1 MEKIYDLIIIGGG
14 PAGLTAAL
22 YASRSG
28 LSTLIFEQGAP
39 GGKLMVTAEIE
50 NWPGTKS
57 AKGFEL
63 AQEMEEHALAFGAE
77 LKWGVVSKIENAS
90 EDIKTV
96 HTMDGPIQARAILLA
111 TGSLER
117 KLGIPGEDE
126 YTGRG
131 VSYCAVC
138 DGAFFRDKRLHVIGG
153 GNTAYEEG
161 NYLTDFASSVDVF
174 MRRDVARCDQIHVDR
189 VASNP
194 KMAVHVNLKP
204 VEILGDDEGVT
215 SVRYVDSHTG
225 EETVIETDGV
235 FPFIGVDPVSQLYGD
250 PEWGLLDDDGYVLTD
265 ETMATKIPGLYA
277 AGDVRQKSLR
287 QVVTATGD
295 GATAAQAIVHYLR
308 D

>member
-1 MEKIYDLIIIGGG
+1 MDKIYDLIIIGGG

-28 LSTLIFEQGAP
+28 LSTLILEQGAP

-50 NWPGTKS
+50 NWPGTKK

-63 AQEMEEHALAFGAE
+63 AQEMEQHALAFGAE
-77 LKWGVVSKIENAS
+77 LKWGVVSKIEDAYD
-90 EDIKTV
+90 DIKQV
-96 HTMDGPIQARAILLA
+96 HTMDGPIQTKAILLA
-111 TGSLER
+111 TGCLER
-117 KLGIPGEDE
+117 KLGIPGETE

-161 NYLTDFASSVDVF
+161 NYLTDFASSVDIF
-174 MRRDVARCDQIHVDR
+174 MRRDEARSDQIHIDR
-189 VASNP
+189 VANNP
-194 KMAVHVNLKP
+194 KMTVHINKKP
-204 VEILGDDEGVT
+204 AEILGDENGVIG
-215 SVRYVDSHTG
+215 VRYVDSLTG
-225 EETVIETDGV
+225 EETVFETDGV
-235 FPFIGVDPVSQLYGD
+235 FPFIGVDPVSKLYSD
-250 PEWGLLDDDGYVLTD
+250 PEWGILDSQGYVLTD
-265 ETMATKIPGLYA
+265 ETMATKVPGLYA

>member
-28 LSTLIFEQGAP
+28 LSTLILEQGAP

-50 NWPGTKS
+50 NWPGTKK

-77 LKWGVVSKIENAS
+77 LKWGIVSKIEDAH
-90 EDIKTV
+90 EAIKKV
-96 HTMDGPIQARAILLA
+96 HTMDGPIQGRAILLA

-117 KLGIPGEDE
+117 KLGIPGEQE

-138 DGAFFRDKRLHVIGG
+138 DGAFYRDKRLHVIGG

-161 NYLTDFASSVDVF
+161 NYLTDFATTVDIF
-174 MRRDVARCDQIHVDR
+174 MRRDVARGDQINLDR
-189 VASNP
+189 VMNNP
-194 KMAVHVNLKP
+194 KMTVHVNKKP
-204 VEILGDDEGVT
+204 VEIIGNDEGVT
-215 SVRYVDSHTG
+215 GVLYADSITG
-225 EETVIETDGV
+225 EETLYETDGV
-235 FPFIGVDPVSQLYGD
+235 FPFIGVDPVSQLYSD
-250 PEWGLLDDDGYVLTD
+250 PEWGILDEQGYVLTD
-265 ETMATKIPGLYA
+265 ENMATKVPGLYA

-295 GATAAQAIVHYLR
+295 GATAAQAIVQYLR

>member
-1 MEKIYDLIIIGGG
+1 MEKVYDIIIIGGG

-28 LSTLIFEQGAP
+28 LSTLILEQGAP
-39 GGKLMVTAEIE
+39 GGKLMLTAEIE
-50 NWPGTKS
+50 NWPGTKM

-63 AQEMEEHALAFGAE
+63 AQEMEQHALAFGAE
-77 LKWGVVSKIENAS
+77 LKWGVVSKIEDAH
-90 EDIKTV
+90 EAIKKV
-96 HTMDGPIQARAILLA
+96 HTMDGVIQGRALLLA
-111 TGSLER
+111 TGTLER
-117 KLGIPGEDE
+117 KLNIPGEAV

-138 DGAFFRDKRLHVIGG
+138 DGAFYRDKRLHVIGG

-161 NYLTDFASSVDVF
+161 NYLTDFASSVDLF
-174 MRRDVARCDQIHVDR
+174 MRRDVARADQIVLDR
-189 VASNP
+189 VANNP
-194 KMAVHVNLKP
+194 KMTVHINMKP
-204 VEILGDDEGVT
+204 VEILGDENGVT
-215 SVRYVDSHTG
+215 GIRYADSHTG

-235 FPFIGVDPVSQLYGD
+235 FPFVGVDPVSKLYSD
-250 PEWGLLDDDGYVLTD
+250 PDWGLLDSQGYVLTD

-277 AGDVRQKSLR
+277 AGDVRRKSLR